1 VAVMSFTLVG
11 FRRQQL
17 VVDVIVARIL
27 SGEAFQKRVVL
38 LVRKKERP
46 LHEEEIVHFVT
57 GRKCLKCFVCPAPHH
72 APRTWFL

>member
-17 VVDVIVARIL
+17 VVDAIVAMDFV
-27 SGEAFQKRVVL
+27 GEAFQKRVVL

-57 GRKCLKCFVCPAPHH
+57 GRKCSFVCPAPHH
-72 APRTWFL
+72 APRTRFL